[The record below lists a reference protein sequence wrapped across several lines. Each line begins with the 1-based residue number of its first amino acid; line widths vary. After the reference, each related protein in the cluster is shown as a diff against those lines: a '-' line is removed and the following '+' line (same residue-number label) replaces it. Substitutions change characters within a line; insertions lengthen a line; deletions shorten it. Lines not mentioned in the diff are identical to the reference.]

1 MPSRLVRLAFPSLTS
16 STSETSP
23 PDGHRAR
30 ADIFVSLLEIASTA
44 AGYIEGTLSQECVGL
59 FSLLALLNP
68 SPLNDSMFPYLYRT
82 AISVAGML
90 PLDTCSRHL
99 ETDD

>member
-1 MPSRLVRLAFPSLTS
+1 MPSRLVRLAFRSLAS
-16 STSETSP
+16 STLATSP
-23 PDGHRAR
+23 LTDIAR

-68 SPLNDSMFPYLYRT
+68 SPLTDSTFP
-82 AISVAGML
+82 L
-90 PLDTCSRHL
+90 PLQDRNLGCRYVTS
-99 ETDD
+99 